1 MQALPVIMAVMTRM
15 FKLALDAGHGIN
27 TAGKRCLKSLDSKET
42 REWTLNSRIANYI
55 EEYLKEYEGYEVL
68 RLDDK
73 DDGKTDIPLATR
85 TTKANSWG
93 ADFYLSVHHNAGLN
107 GGSGGGITIFT
118 HPNAKGAAVEWRNE
132 LYDSLIKHTGLK
144 GNRASPKGTYNFH
157 VLRETK
163 MPAVLVELGFM
174 DSKTDVPIILKDDHA
189 RACAKAIVE
198 TIVKRGGL
206 KKKTVSTVTTS
217 KKLYRVQ
224 VGAFAEKSNAEKL
237 AKELTAK
244 GYPTIIKA
252 D

>member
-1 MQALPVIMAVMTRM
+1 MTRM
-15 FKLALDAGHGIN
+15 FKLVLDAGHGIN
-27 TAGKRCLKSLDSKET
+27 TAGKRCLKSLDPKET

-55 EEYLKEYEGYEVL
+55 EEYLKDYEGYSVL
-68 RLDDK
+68 RVDDK
-73 DDGKTDIPLATR
+73 DDGKTDISLETR
-85 TTKANSWG
+85 TIKANAWG
-93 ADFYLSVHHNAGLN
+93 ADFYLSLHHNAGIN

-118 HPNAKGAAVEWRNE
+118 HPTAKGAAVEWRNE

-174 DSKTDVPIILKDDHA
+174 DSRTDVPIILKDDHA

-198 TIVKRGGL
+198 TVVKRGGL
-206 KKKTVSTVTTS
+206 KKKTASTVTTS

-224 VGAFAEKSNAEKL
+224 VGAFKDPKNAENLKN
-237 AKELTAK
+237 ELIGK
-244 GYPTIIKA
+244 GYSAIIV
-252 D
+252 

>member
-1 MQALPVIMAVMTRM
+1 MTRM

-27 TAGKRCLKSLDSKET
+27 TAGKRCLKSLDPKET

-55 EEYLKEYEGYEVL
+55 EEYLKDYEGYSVL
-68 RLDDK
+68 RVDDK

-85 TTKANSWG
+85 TTKANAWG
-93 ADFYLSVHHNAGLN
+93 ADFYLSVHHNAGIS

-118 HPNAKGAAVEWRNE
+118 HPTAKGAAVEWRNE

-144 GNRASPKGTYNFH
+144 GNRSSPKGTYNFH
-157 VLRETK
+157 VLRETQ

-174 DSKTDVPIILKDDHA
+174 DSKTDVPIILTDDHA

-198 TIVKRGGL
+198 TVVKRGGL

-224 VGAFAEKSNAEKL
+224 VGAFSDRANAEKL
-237 AKELTAK
+237 SKELKAK
-244 GYPTIIKA
+244 GYPTIIKIG
-252 D
+252 